1 MHTEFKLLSWSCFN
15 LSIGKNLSVSM
26 EQIMRHNC
34 GDFEERGD
42 MCKLLK
48 SPSVETL
55 LMMQSELLYIERV
68 VWCK

>member
-1 MHTEFKLLSWSCFN
+1 
-15 LSIGKNLSVSM
+15 
-26 EQIMRHNC
+26 MRHNC